1 MRIGINLGIRV
12 YTNSRYK
19 FSMRID
25 SCRKCGNGLSVSEL
39 CPDCRQPIHFEC
51 GKCSK
56 FVDDPIHSH
65 QKFLFI

>member
-1 MRIGINLGIRV
+1 
-12 YTNSRYK
+12 
-19 FSMRID
+19 MRID